1 MPNEQMDFYISTL
14 WSIDSIDSFYFRTHP
29 TLMKDHT
36 RAIMAVDE
44 GLGYLAHLD
53 WDWQQP
59 FDPYRL
65 ALAAKDLQTRLP
77 LLAVVLLTERLVQ
90 LGVLD
95 STLCLRAELAPILE
109 RYRRGFAA
117 LEVQE
122 IIDAPLRVL
131 GMGAQVAEGDLLY
144 PMVLGA
150 CRNEHKQ
157 QYALARHYQELQ
169 KTEEKNISYYET
181 LIIYWLRRAARGG
194 NAYAVQLLERRER
207 EKRRMHPSLTQLQ
220 EIETY
225 IEQPELS
232 KALRQ
237 E

>member
-44 GLGYLAHLD
+44 ALGYLAHLD

-65 ALAAKDLQTRLP
+65 ALAAKELQTRLP

-95 STLCLRAELAPILE
+95 SALCLRAELTPILE
-109 RYRRGFAA
+109 RYRRGFTA

-131 GMGAQVAEGDLLY
+131 GMGAPVPAEDALY

-157 QYALARHYQELQ
+157 QYALAGYYRELQ
-169 KTEEKNISYYET
+169 KTEEENISYYET
-181 LIIYWLRRAARGG
+181 IVTYWLRRAARGG
-194 NAYAVQLLERRER
+194 NAYAAQQLERRER
-207 EKRRMHPSLTQLQ
+207 EKNQPHPSLAQLR
-220 EIETY
+220 EIETHL
-225 IEQPELS
+225 EQPELS